1 MNGNAEYAIFAILLG
16 GALFGYMRARSIVEE
31 RWRVGR
37 GPLLLGAASIFAVV
51 LLAALLARSL
61 IGAVAFALFLAT
73 LLWTGHRW
81 RRSHTS

>member
-1 MNGNAEYAIFAILLG
+1 VNGNAGYAIFAVLLG
-16 GALFGYMRARSIVEE
+16 VALFGYMRAQSIVEE
-31 RWRVGR
+31 RWRIGR

-61 IGAVAFALFLAT
+61 IVAVALALILAT
-73 LLWTGHRW
+73 LLWTGYRW